1 MSEKLATSSTMLIT
15 NSPIANNESMLL
27 YFENVD
33 GYDAIQYHPRVHGK
47 HRPHGCI
54 RVAFRYLVFIYQ
66 RLFTKGGD
74 VKFISRFIIAHRQVR
89 AGYPVRRNPENAR
102 LIGLFVASRY

>member
-1 MSEKLATSSTMLIT
+1 MSEKLTTSSTMLIS
-15 NSPIANNESMLL
+15 NSPIANSESILLLL

-47 HRPHGCI
+47 YRPHGCI

-74 VKFISRFIIAHRQVR
+74 VKLISRFIIAHRQVR
-89 AGYPVRRNPENAR
+89 AGYPIRGNAENAW
-102 LIGLFVASRY
+102 L